1 MAGPLGVGSAGAE
14 PVEFSESAESTDAG
28 RVADRIAAAITACPD
43 VARLSAGPVATYLPG
58 RSVPGVAVRDEEV
71 RVAVVARYGR
81 PLAEV
86 AEQVRAAVTPLVP
99 GRRVDVSIDDLA
111 IGDEEPDRRQGPG
124 SAGGRD
130 GEGRGP
136 GVA

>member
-1 MAGPLGVGSAGAE
+1 MSRPTAESAGVQSVGSE
-14 PVEFSESAESTDAG
+14 PVDVESLGIETVDAG
-28 RVADRIAAAITACPD
+28 RLADLIAVAVTACPD

-86 AEQVRAAVTPLVP
+86 AEQVRAAVAPLVP
-99 GRRVDVSIDDLA
+99 PRRVDVTIDDLA
-111 IGDEEPDRRQGPG
+111 IGDEERE
-124 SAGGRD
+124 D

-136 GVA
+136 GVV